1 MPDIGLFELLV
12 IGILLFVVVGPE
24 RMPEF
29 FSQIGRWVQTGRA
42 WMSDFRSEI
51 SRETA
56 DIRTPI
62 QDARASFEQEVDGMG
77 RTVRDMGSV
86 SHAQD
91 AAHAQDAKTADESV
105 SSGNQQDKHKAD

>member
-29 FSQIGRWVQTGRA
+29 FSQIGRWMRTGRA

-51 SRETA
+51 TRETA
-56 DIRTPI
+56 DLTAPI
-62 QDARASFEQEVDGMG
+62 HDTRASIEQELNGMG
-77 RTVRDMGSV
+77 RTARELGSASHAADGSV
-86 SHAQD
+86 MPGSQD
-91 AAHAQDAKTADESV
+91 GKGDN
-105 SSGNQQDKHKAD
+105 GR

>member
-1 MPDIGLFELLV
+1 MPDIGLFELLL

-29 FSQIGRWVQTGRA
+29 FSRIGRWMQTGRV
-42 WMSDFRSEI
+42 WMRDFRSEI
-51 SRETA
+51 ARETA

-62 QDARASFEQEVDGMG
+62 QDVRDSLKQELDGMG
-77 RTVRDMGSV
+77 RTVRETGSA

-91 AAHAQDAKTADESV
+91 AEITGESV
-105 SSGNQQDKHKAD
+105 PAGNQQQKHKAD

>member
-29 FSQIGRWVQTGRA
+29 FSQIGRWMQTGRA

-56 DIRTPI
+56 DIREPL
-62 QDARASFEQEVDGMG
+62 QDARASFKQEVDDMG
-77 RTVRDMGSV
+77 RTVRDMGSA
-86 SHAQD
+86 SHVLD
-91 AAHAQDAKTADESV
+91 AEIAEESIPAD
-105 SSGNQQDKHKAD
+105 NQQDKHKAD